1 MRPVQ
6 RLLRF
11 GAVAAGLSLAGCAPG
26 FGMGPGVQVGL
37 TPTNGEL
44 SLGSSSCMLTGS
56 AAGVQGMSRLSGSA
70 FSFAP
75 KIAQLQARFSM
86 GYSDRSAQLARW
98 KQLAAGGC

>member
-26 FGMGPGVQVGL
+26 FGMGQGVQVGL
-37 TPTNGEL
+37 SPGGYM
-44 SLGSSSCMLTGS
+44 SMGSSSCLLSGS
-56 AAGVQGMSRLSGSA
+56 AYGVQGMSRLSNSA

-75 KIAQLQARFSM
+75 KIAKLQARFSL
-86 GYSDRSAQLARW
+86 GHADRAAQMESW
-98 KQLAAGGC
+98 KQVAAGGC

>member
-11 GAVAAGLSLAGCAPG
+11 GAAAAGLSLAGCAPG
-26 FGMGPGVQVGL
+26 FGMGPGVQLGL
-37 TPTNGEL
+37 EPTTGQ
-44 SLGSSSCMLTGS
+44 LGLASSSCMLTGS
-56 AAGVQGMSRLSGSA
+56 ASGVQGMSRLSGSA

-75 KIAQLQARFSM
+75 KIARLQARFSM
-86 GYSDRSAQLARW
+86 GYSDPSAQLARW